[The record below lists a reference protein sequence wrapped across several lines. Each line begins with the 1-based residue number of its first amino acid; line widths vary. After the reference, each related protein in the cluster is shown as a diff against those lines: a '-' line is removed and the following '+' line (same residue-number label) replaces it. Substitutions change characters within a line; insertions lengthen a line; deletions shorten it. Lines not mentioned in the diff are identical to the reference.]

1 MRAIKVIFLI
11 WTDPKRGLAKKR
23 ILQRDA
29 FEGETYC
36 EAIPTT
42 AILSFIILYSRFVNA
57 SSEDREPPLLLIVGS
72 DNAFFAVT
80 YATSFLSA
88 TLGLSK
94 AFTTGPCKILPE
106 GVSCRFLLLFFAS
119 FFTLV
124 TKFCAIAAVL
134 IFSLM
139 QDDIK
144 DIAIVFPIATVLMP
158 GLVTALVSTWHCKML
173 KTFLH
178 HPSFFI
184 LPVFTYFTFSSSN
197 KVCEGETHIRFS
209 TKASLCNILFSVVGF
224 FVYAVFIQSHFG
236 SAVVSVAFW
245 AFFAILFLPQFFF
258 FAVLIIIILLLNIV
272 LSLVFI
278 CNSPTK
284 TAVEYGVFKPDN
296 PTEAFTL
303 SITADGSERVL
314 SSDDQAK
321 QAEEFEL

>member
-1 MRAIKVIFLI
+1 MI
-11 WTDPKRGLAKKR
+11 
-23 ILQRDA
+23 
-29 FEGETYC
+29 
-36 EAIPTT
+36 
-42 AILSFIILYSRFVNA
+42 YSRFVNA

-80 YATSFLSA
+80 YATSFLCA

-119 FFTLV
+119 FLTLV

-139 QDDIK
+139 KDDIK

-197 KVCEGETHIRFS
+197 KVCGGETHIRFS

-224 FVYAVFIQSHFG
+224 FVYAVFNASTVGLGLGI
-236 SAVVSVAFW
+236 VAIFTLI
-245 AFFAILFLPQFFF
+245 ALPQFF
-258 FAVLIIIILLLNIV
+258 FAVLIVVLGGLV
-272 LSLVFI
+272 LSLTFI
-278 CNSPTK
+278 CSSPTGCCCCCRCCP
-284 TAVEYGVFKPDN
+284 AVEYGVYKPDN

-321 QAEEFEL
+321 RAEELEL